1 MISNLKN
8 CTWITLKIKH
18 VHQIFNLGGELFQQK
33 KIEITKKWVV
43 ACIEMYFLE
52 HWRTWLLLIWIELP
66 KIFSLFP
73 FEFFFFLNYL
83 IPWFSSCT
91 PSTVKCML
99 FIHLSS
105 AYYYTSSDCMCIL
118 HFILHCLHIIICFVI
133 LRVHILLHFTYRIN

>member
-1 MISNLKN
+1 MSIKYLIWVGSFLRRKKKNWNHKKVGCGLYRNVFLRTLKN
-8 CTWITLKIKH
+8 LVITHLNWITEDI
-18 VHQIFNLGGELFQQK
+18 
-33 KIEITKKWVV
+33 
-43 ACIEMYFLE
+43 
-52 HWRTWLLLIWIELP
+52 
-66 KIFSLFP
+66 FP
-73 FEFFFFLNYL
+73 FEFFLFLNYL

-133 LRVHILLHFTYRIN
+133 LHVHILLHFTYRIN